1 MGTCLGTTCHGS
13 VRPATGCI
21 QTGVCTL
28 SQPCLLLSVALV
40 VSGITGVV
48 KVCTMGQDRLMDGL
62 DPGRI
67 ALEDSPTRV
76 YTAGQPACAHLD
88 VKGVYVC
95 NMLMGTVSGL
105 ELLR

>member
-1 MGTCLGTTCHGS
+1 MF
-13 VRPATGCI
+13 V
-21 QTGVCTL
+21 
-28 SQPCLLLSVALV
+28 V
-40 VSGITGVV
+40 VSRVGCLGITGVV